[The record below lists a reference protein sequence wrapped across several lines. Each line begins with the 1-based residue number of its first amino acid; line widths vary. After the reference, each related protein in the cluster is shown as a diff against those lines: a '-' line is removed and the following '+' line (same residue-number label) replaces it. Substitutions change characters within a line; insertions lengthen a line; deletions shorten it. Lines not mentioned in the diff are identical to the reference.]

1 MERGKNAAFPCEV
14 LALAFQLQPEGWDWH
29 FPADVKD
36 RAPQDVT
43 FGTSLLYHKT
53 AYNGA
58 VKFWNAAKMA
68 ALPVSNGLRGR
79 GGGVSAACEAT
90 GKKTEATRF

>member
-1 MERGKNAAFPCEV
+1 MILC
-14 LALAFQLQPEGWDWH
+14 ALCASALQSGRVGDTPLPELQPDGWDWH

-43 FGTSLLYHKT
+43 LGTSLLYHKT

-68 ALPVSNGLRGR
+68 TFPVS
-79 GGGVSAACEAT
+79 S
-90 GKKTEATRF
+90 